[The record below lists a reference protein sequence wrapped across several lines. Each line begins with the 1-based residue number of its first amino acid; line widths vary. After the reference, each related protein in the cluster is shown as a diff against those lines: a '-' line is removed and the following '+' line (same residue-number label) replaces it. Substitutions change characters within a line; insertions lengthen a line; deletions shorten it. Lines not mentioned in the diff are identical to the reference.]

1 MQALWGKIAAFI
13 MALLTMAG
21 ILSGVVNPGKEPFVP
36 GGGTTQLPQ
45 DDTVV
50 LIENGAS
57 AYRIVRG
64 ASASPSEQYAAQTLQ
79 RYLEQISGVRL
90 PIATDAEPQEET
102 EIIVGKTNREGAACA
117 VDRSRLGDD
126 GLTVKMAG
134 QTLVIAD
141 GEKRGTLY
149 GVYAFLEEALGCRWY
164 TGDLWV
170 IPQRAKVEV
179 PAGLA
184 FEQIPVFQYRETD
197 WISPMRSTEYR
208 IANRLN
214 GAYGHQSEAQGGN
227 IPYTG
232 GLCHTMASLLPASL
246 FNEHPE
252 YFALGSLSGKRTTDQ
267 PCLSNPET
275 LRIVTQNVLNLLQAH
290 PDAKII
296 SVTQNDNMNFCVC
309 DKCLATDL
317 AEGSHAGTMLRFV
330 NAVAKAVDEAGYHD
344 VMIDTFA
351 YQYTRT
357 APKITKPRRNV
368 VVRICTIE
376 NCFAHP
382 LGDPGCDWNRLLTGN
397 FDDWAA
403 LTDNI
408 HVWDYTT
415 DYYNYLGPFPNFGV
429 LQKNMQFFRDHHVTG
444 VYEEGN
450 YSAGSSNTEFAELRA
465 YLLARLM
472 WNPDMDYD
480 AEMNGFLKA
489 YYGAGWQYVREYI
502 DMTSRKTGAYPLH
515 NIIYSSMLNP
525 GVLLLTDNEVAYMDE
540 LWAAAKR
547 LCETPWQLRNI
558 ELSEL
563 SWRYWKGC
571 NMRGE
576 FEDDKGSG
584 ARAAAHEKLYN
595 DMVAAGVTRFS
606 ELKPLTQ
613 NPDFKLAPYTWGN

>member
-1 MQALWGKIAAFI
+1 MQALWGKIVAFI

-21 ILSGVVNPGKEPFVP
+21 ILSGIVNPVTEPFVP
-36 GGGTTQLPQ
+36 GEVTTQPPLG
-45 DDTVV
+45 DRIA
-50 LIENGAS
+50 LIENSAS

-64 ASASPSEQYAAQTLQ
+64 AEATASEQYAAQTLQ
-79 RYLEQISGVRL
+79 RYLEQISGVHL
-90 PIATDAEPQEET
+90 PVVTDAETPVET
-102 EIIVGKTNREGAACA
+102 EIIVGKTNREGTAYSI
-117 VDRSRLGDD
+117 DRGRLGDD
-126 GLTVKMAG
+126 GLSVRLVGEK
-134 QTLVIAD
+134 LVIAG

-149 GVYAFLEEALGCRWY
+149 GVYAFLEEVLGCRWY

-170 IPQRAKVEV
+170 IPERAKVEV
-179 PAGLA
+179 PAALA
-184 FEQIPVFQYRETD
+184 FEQIPVFEYRETD
-197 WISPMRSTEYR
+197 WISPLKSTEYR

-214 GAYGHQSEAQGGN
+214 GAYGRQSEAQGGN

-246 FNEHPE
+246 FAEHPE
-252 YFALGSLSGKRTTDQ
+252 YFALGSLSGNRTTDQ
-267 PCLSNPET
+267 PCLTNPET
-275 LRIVTQNVLNLLQAH
+275 LRIVTENVLNLLEAH
-290 PDAKII
+290 PDAQII

-309 DKCLATDL
+309 DKCLAVDL
-317 AEGSHAGTMLRFV
+317 MEGSHAGTMLRFA
-330 NAVAKAVDEAGYHD
+330 NAIAAAVEEAGYD
-344 VMIDTFA
+344 KVEIDTFA

-357 APKITKPRRNV
+357 APRITKPRDNV
-368 VVRICTIE
+368 IVRICTIE

-382 LGDPGCDWNRLLTGN
+382 LGDSDCAWNSLLTGN
-397 FDDWAA
+397 FDDWSAI
-403 LTDNI
+403 TDNI

-429 LQKNMQFFRDHHVTG
+429 LQKNVRFFRDHHATG
-444 VYEEGN
+444 IYEEGN

-472 WNPDMDYD
+472 WDPDMDYD
-480 AEMNGFLKA
+480 AEMNGFLQA

-502 DMTSRKTGAYPLH
+502 DMTSRKTGAEPMH

-525 GVLLLTDNEVAYMDE
+525 GVLLLTDNEVLYMDA
-540 LWAAAKR
+540 LWDEAKLR
-547 LCETPWQLRNI
+547 CETPWQLKNI

-576 FEDDKGSG
+576 FEDDRGSG
-584 ARAAAHEKLYN
+584 ARAAAHEALYN

-606 ELKPLTQ
+606 EQRPLTQ
-613 NPDFKLAPYTWGN
+613 TPNFKLAPYTWGN